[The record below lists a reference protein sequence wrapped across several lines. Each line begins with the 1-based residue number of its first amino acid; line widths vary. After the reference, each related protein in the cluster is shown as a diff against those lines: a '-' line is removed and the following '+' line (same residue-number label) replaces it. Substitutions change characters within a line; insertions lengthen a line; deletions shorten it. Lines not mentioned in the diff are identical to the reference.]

1 MESYTG
7 GLIGPE
13 KAHTDGI
20 LELTETLKIS
30 ISFFKARKLNGL
42 RHTPLK

>member
-13 KAHTDGI
+13 TAHTDGI

-30 ISFFKARKLNGL
+30 INFFKVGKLSGL
-42 RHTPLK
+42 SHTPLK